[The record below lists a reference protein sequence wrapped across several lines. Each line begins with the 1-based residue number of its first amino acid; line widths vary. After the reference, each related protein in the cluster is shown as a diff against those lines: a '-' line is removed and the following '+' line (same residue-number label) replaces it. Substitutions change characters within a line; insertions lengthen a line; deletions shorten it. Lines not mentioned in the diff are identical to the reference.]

1 MIALP
6 KEQNADAL
14 QHRFTDMLPTIYDQV
29 RFAFRHELPE
39 RRQEMIAEA
48 IANCWVSFVKLVERG
63 LQDVVYATPLA
74 QFAIRQVVSGR
85 KVGGKLNKNDITS
98 EYAQRMRQITV
109 ERLTRYNKRKCMWL
123 EMLVEDRKAGP
134 AETAAARIDFGDW
147 LRTLG
152 GRRRRIAETLA
163 GGETTRVAAAKLQ
176 VSLGRIS
183 QLRRELQDD
192 WERFH
197 GDGEECV
204 AVERDSRCSTR
215 GKQKRSLAAV

>member
-6 KEQNADAL
+6 KERNAESL
-14 QHRFTDMLPTIYDQV
+14 QDRFTELLPTIHDQV

-48 IANCWVSFVKLVERG
+48 IANCWVSFVKLVERD
-63 LQDVVYATPLA
+63 LQDVIYATPLA
-74 QFAIRQVVSGR
+74 QFAIKHVLSGR

-98 EYAQRMRQITV
+98 EYAQRMKQITV
-109 ERLTRYNKRKCMWL
+109 ERLTRYNKRKSIWL
-123 EMLVEDRKAGP
+123 DMLVEDRKAGP
-134 AETAAARIDFGDW
+134 ADTAAARIDFGDW

-163 GGETTRVAAAKLQ
+163 KGETTSVAAAKFK

-183 QLRRELQDD
+183 QLRRELRDD

-197 GDGEECV
+197 GEDEECV
-204 AVERDSRCSTR
+204 SVERGERCSTR

>member
-14 QHRFTDMLPTIYDQV
+14 QHKFMDMMPTIYDQV

-163 GGETTRVAAAKLQ
+163 GGETTSVAAAKFQ

-197 GDGEECV
+197 GEGEEV
-204 AVERDSRCSTR
+204 VSDEGSTH
-215 GKQKRSLAAV
+215 RSLAVV

>member
-6 KEQNADAL
+6 KKQDSEEL
-14 QHRFTDMLPTIYDQV
+14 QYRFMEMMPTIYDQV

-39 RRQEMIAEA
+39 RRNEMTAEA
-48 IANCWVSFVKLVERG
+48 IANCWVSFVKLVERD
-63 LQDVVYATPLA
+63 LQDVIYATPLA

-85 KVGGKLNKNDITS
+85 KVGGTLNKNDITS
-98 EYAQRMRQITV
+98 EYAQRMKQITV
-109 ERLTRYNKRKCMWL
+109 ERLTRYNKRKSMWL
-123 EMLVEDRKAGP
+123 ELLVEDRKAGP
-134 AETAAARIDFGDW
+134 AETATARIDFGDW

-163 GGETTRVAAAKLQ
+163 KGETTSAAAAKFR

-183 QLRRELQDD
+183 QLRRELNDD

-197 GDGEECV
+197 GEDDEECV
-204 AVERDSRCSTR
+204 PDERRTH
-215 GKQKRSLAAV
+215 RSLAVV

>member
-14 QHRFTDMLPTIYDQV
+14 QHKFMDMMPTIYDQV

-163 GGETTRVAAAKLQ
+163 GGETTSVAAAKFQ

-197 GDGEECV
+197 GEGEEGAASSDCQ
-204 AVERDSRCSTR
+204 VETV
-215 GKQKRSLAAV
+215 GELV

>member
-14 QHRFTDMLPTIYDQV
+14 QHRFMDMLPTIYDQL

-48 IANCWVSFVKLVERG
+48 IANCWVSFVKLVQRD
-63 LQDVVYATPLA
+63 LQDVIYATPLA
-74 QFAIRQVVSGR
+74 QFAIRQVYSGR
-85 KVGGKLNKNDITS
+85 KVGGTLNKNDITS
-98 EYAQRMRQITV
+98 EYAQRMKQITV

-123 EMLVEDRKAGP
+123 ELLVEDRKAGP

-147 LRTLG
+147 LRTLA
-152 GRRRRIAETLA
+152 GRRRKIAETLA
-163 GGETTRVAAAKLQ
+163 KGETTSVAAAKFK

-192 WERFH
+192 WERIH
-197 GDGEECV
+197 GEVDTVHELV
-204 AVERDSRCSTR
+204 
-215 GKQKRSLAAV
+215 

>member
-6 KEQNADAL
+6 KKQDAEEL
-14 QHRFTDMLPTIYDQV
+14 QHRFMDMLPTIYDQL

-48 IANCWVSFVKLVERG
+48 IANCWVSFVKLVQRD
-63 LQDVVYATPLA
+63 LQDVIYATPLA
-74 QFAIRQVVSGR
+74 QFAIRQVYSGR
-85 KVGGKLNKNDITS
+85 KVGGTLNKNDITS
-98 EYAQRMRQITV
+98 EYAQRMKQITV

-123 EMLVEDRKAGP
+123 ELLVEDRKAGP

-152 GRRRRIAETLA
+152 GRRRKVAETLA
-163 GGETTRVAAAKLQ
+163 KGETTSVAAAKFK

-197 GDGEECV
+197 GEVDTVHELV
-204 AVERDSRCSTR
+204 
-215 GKQKRSLAAV
+215 

>member
-14 QHRFTDMLPTIYDQV
+14 QHRFMDMLPTIYDQV

-48 IANCWVSFVKLVERG
+48 IANCWVSFVKLVERD
-63 LQDVVYATPLA
+63 LQDVIYATPLA
-74 QFAIRQVVSGR
+74 QFAIRQVYSGR
-85 KVGGKLNKNDITS
+85 KVGGKLNQNDVSS
-98 EYAQRMRQITV
+98 EYAQRMKQITV
-109 ERLTRYNKRKCMWL
+109 ERLTRYNNRKCMWL
-123 EMLVEDRKAGP
+123 DVLVEDRKAGP

-152 GRRRRIAETLA
+152 GRRRKIAETLA
-163 GGETTRVAAAKLQ
+163 RGESTSVAAAKFK

-183 QLRRELQDD
+183 QLRRELHDD

-197 GDGEECV
+197 EEDGP
-204 AVERDSRCSTR
+204 VERDTRCSTR
-215 GKQKRSLAAV
+215 QKQHRSP

>member
-1 MIALP
+1 M
-6 KEQNADAL
+6 
-14 QHRFTDMLPTIYDQV
+14 
-29 RFAFRHELPE
+29 
-39 RRQEMIAEA
+39 
-48 IANCWVSFVKLVERG
+48 SFVKLVERN

-98 EYAQRMRQITV
+98 EYAQRMKQITV
-109 ERLTRYNKRKCMWL
+109 ERLTRYNKRKCLWL

-163 GGETTRVAAAKLQ
+163 KGETTSVTAAKFR
-176 VSLGRIS
+176 VSQSRIS
-183 QLRRELQDD
+183 QLRRELHDD

-197 GDGEECV
+197 READTVHELV
-204 AVERDSRCSTR
+204 
-215 GKQKRSLAAV
+215 

>member
-6 KEQNADAL
+6 KKQDADAL
-14 QHRFTDMLPTIYDQV
+14 QHRFMDMMPTIYDQV

-39 RRQEMIAEA
+39 RRHEMIAEA
-48 IANCWVSFVKLVERG
+48 IANCWVAFVKLVERD
-63 LQDVVYATPLA
+63 LDDVIYATPLA

-85 KVGGKLNKNDITS
+85 RVGGKLNQNDVTS
-98 EYAQRMRQITV
+98 EYAQRMKQITV
-109 ERLTRYNKRKCMWL
+109 ERLTRYNKRKSMWL
-123 EMLVEDRKAGP
+123 EVLVEDRHAGP

-163 GGETTRVAAAKLQ
+163 KGETTSVAAAKFK
-176 VSLGRIS
+176 VSQGRIS
-183 QLRRELQDD
+183 QLRRELQSD

-197 GDGEECV
+197 GEVDTVRE
-204 AVERDSRCSTR
+204 
-215 GKQKRSLAAV
+215 LA

>member
-1 MIALP
+1 MIALA
-6 KEQNADAL
+6 KKQDTDAL
-14 QHRFTDMLPTIYDQV
+14 QHRFMDMMPTIYDQV

-48 IANCWVSFVKLVERG
+48 IANCWVSFVKLVERD
-63 LQDVVYATPLA
+63 LQDVIYATPLA
-74 QFAIRQVVSGR
+74 QFAIRQVYSGR
-85 KVGGKLNKNDITS
+85 KVGGTLNRNDITS
-98 EYAQRMRQITV
+98 EYAQRLKQITV

-134 AETAAARIDFGDW
+134 ADTAAARIDFGDW

-163 GGETTRVAAAKLQ
+163 KGETTSVAATKFK
-176 VSLGRIS
+176 VSQGRIS
-183 QLRRELQDD
+183 QLRRELQGD

-197 GDGEECV
+197 EQDV
-204 AVERDSRCSTR
+204 PVEGRTHRSR
-215 GKQKRSLAAV
+215 AAVC

>member
-14 QHRFTDMLPTIYDQV
+14 QHRFMDMLPTIYDQV

-48 IANCWVSFVKLVERG
+48 IANCWVSFVKLVERD
-63 LQDVVYATPLA
+63 LHDVIYATPLA
-74 QFAIRQVVSGR
+74 QFAIRQVYSGR
-85 KVGGKLNKNDITS
+85 KVGGTLNKNDITS
-98 EYAQRMRQITV
+98 EYAQRMKQITV

-123 EMLVEDRKAGP
+123 ELLVEDRKAGP

-147 LRTLG
+147 LRTLA
-152 GRRRRIAETLA
+152 GRRRKIAETLA
-163 GGETTRVAAAKLQ
+163 KGETTSVAAAKFK

-183 QLRRELQDD
+183 QLRRELHDD

-197 GDGEECV
+197 GEDEEN
-204 AVERDSRCSTR
+204 AVDCH
-215 GKQKRSLAAV
+215 KQHRSLATV

>member
-14 QHRFTDMLPTIYDQV
+14 QHRFMDMLPTIYDQL

-48 IANCWVSFVKLVERG
+48 IANCWVLFVKLVQRD
-63 LQDVVYATPLA
+63 LQDVIYATPLA
-74 QFAIRQVVSGR
+74 QFAIRQVYSGR
-85 KVGGKLNKNDITS
+85 KVGGTLNKNDITS
-98 EYAQRMRQITV
+98 EYAQRMKQITV

-123 EMLVEDRKAGP
+123 ELLVEDRKAGP

-152 GRRRRIAETLA
+152 GRRRKVAETLA
-163 GGETTRVAAAKLQ
+163 KGETTSVAAAKFK

-197 GDGEECV
+197 GEVDTVHELV
-204 AVERDSRCSTR
+204 
-215 GKQKRSLAAV
+215 

>member
-6 KEQNADAL
+6 KEQNVDAL
-14 QHRFTDMLPTIYDQV
+14 QHRFMDMLPTIYDQV

-39 RRQEMIAEA
+39 RRQEMITEA

-74 QFAIRQVVSGR
+74 QFAIRQVLSGR

-163 GGETTRVAAAKLQ
+163 GGETTSVAAAKFQ

-197 GDGEECV
+197 GEGEEV
-204 AVERDSRCSTR
+204 VSDEGSTH
-215 GKQKRSLAAV
+215 RSLAVV

>member
-6 KEQNADAL
+6 KENNADAL
-14 QHRFTDMLPTIYDQV
+14 QHRFMDMLPTIYDQV

-39 RRQEMIAEA
+39 RRNELIAEA
-48 IANCWVSFVKLVERG
+48 IANCWVAFVKLVERD
-63 LQDVVYATPLA
+63 LQDVIYATPLA

-98 EYAQRMRQITV
+98 EYAQRMKQITV
-109 ERLTRYNKRKCMWL
+109 ERLTRYNKRKSMWL

-134 AETAAARIDFGDW
+134 AETAAARIDFADW

-152 GRRRRIAETLA
+152 GRRQRIAETLA
-163 GGETTRVAAAKLQ
+163 KGETTSVAAAKFK
-176 VSLGRIS
+176 VSQGRIS
-183 QLRRELQDD
+183 QLRRELHDD

-197 GDGEECV
+197 GGD
-204 AVERDSRCSTR
+204 APVEGSSRCSTR